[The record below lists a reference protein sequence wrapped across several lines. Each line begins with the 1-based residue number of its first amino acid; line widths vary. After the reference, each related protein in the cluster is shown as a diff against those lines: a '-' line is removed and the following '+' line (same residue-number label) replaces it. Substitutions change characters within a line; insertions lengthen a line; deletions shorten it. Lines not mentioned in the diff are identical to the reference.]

1 MPFARPALSAAAVV
15 LAATAVLAPTEALKN
30 LKTDWD
36 AYVSALPIP
45 EVIDMTAGGHIDM
58 QMGRASHNWTEDG
71 SISGDIYGYALT
83 NSTPTMP
90 GPTIKVAKGVA
101 ISVTWYNELSQ
112 PHLLQDSVEDSLN
125 NVESSCYPYCGVPVV
140 THVHG
145 LESPPKFDGLPYLSI
160 YKNQSQK
167 FEYYNNQSAST
178 KLYHDH
184 ANGLTRLNTW
194 AGLMGA
200 YIIED
205 AETEAALNLDIET
218 DIPLILT
225 DRLINTTGDILYS
238 DDNCNAGSTV
248 WVPESFG
255 SVNLVNGVVMPYL
268 EVPPAQVR
276 FRMAN
281 VANARHYNFT
291 IPFADKCKIIA
302 TDSGL
307 VHEPEAMG
315 DLLVL
320 FPFERI
326 EFVCDFTDDTNGT
339 TYDLEDNQ
347 TADQPTVYDPRVM
360 QFRVVESLKTDTM
373 TYREI
378 PSTLTTFKSLKA
390 LYEAGGKER
399 TVILGEMD
407 TTLQCPLYDMIMY
420 RSQQINITTI
430 TSSLHCTKGTV
441 EKWNFQNPTDD
452 PHPFHWHLVNAQC
465 GETVDTVNTN
475 HLKDVAV
482 IPNAGDRSTDTITQV
497 CYVACT
503 PDMYLI
509 ANSTRGAKDFG
520 FDTTDPYVAH
530 CHILEHEENS
540 MMSWF
545 KIMDVDDGYADDDGI
560 TVGTTITNE
569 VIATAMGMSVLGGVA
584 TTLSVLVISVE
595 RLKFLADP
603 RSLSIAFAL
612 SAGVMIFIAFA
623 DLYTEGVT
631 YYRAAFTPGTVDPE
645 AYEHGGSTTSS
656 GVCDDTCN
664 GHAYLATTGVFFVGM
679 AIILLVEWLVHTVF
693 ARKDKAAAAAAR
705 GSLDDLELAQAMAA
719 EKALMADEGE
729 KPSILHIASPVP
741 GTPNSAARQVL
752 ASPATEES
760 STLLDDQSAVKEEY
774 RRAGVMTGI
783 AIAIHNFPEGLA
795 LFVSSLAGLRT
806 GIVLSVGI
814 ILHNFPEG
822 VAVAAPVYYATG
834 SKCEAFKWTIISGFA
849 QVLGAGIGWAAVSGG
864 MSYALEAS
872 LYAVVAG
879 MLVCITAKELLPG
892 AYKFDPSGK
901 LFVPSFFIGIAIIA
915 LSLVA
920 LNYAGSS

>member
-1 MPFARPALSAAAVV
+1 MPTRAALSAAVV
-15 LAATAVLAPTEALKN
+15 AITATAVLPPIQALKN

-36 AYVSALPIP
+36 AYVNVLPIP
-45 EVIDMTAGGHIDM
+45 DVIDLTDGGAIDM
-58 QMGRASHNWTEDG
+58 QMGRATHNWTEDG

-90 GPTIKVAKGVA
+90 GPTIKVAKGVP
-101 ISVTWYNELSQ
+101 ISITWYNELSQ

-125 NVESSCYPYCGVPVV
+125 NIESKCYPYCGVPVV

-145 LESPPKFDGLPYLSI
+145 LESPPEYDGLPYRSI
-160 YKNQSQK
+160 YKNQSQE
-167 FEYYNNQSAST
+167 FHYYNNQSAST

-184 ANGLTRLNTW
+184 SNGLTRLNTW

-205 AETEAALNLDIET
+205 AETEASLNLDIET

-238 DDNCNAGSTV
+238 DDNCNSGSTQ

-255 SVNLVNGVVMPYL
+255 NVNLVNGVVMPYVN
-268 EVPPAQVR
+268 VPPAQVR
-276 FRMAN
+276 FRMIN

-291 IPFADKCKIIA
+291 VPFKDNCQIVA

-307 VHEPEAMG
+307 VQTPESFE
-315 DLLVL
+315 DYLVL

-326 EFVCDFTDDTNGT
+326 EFVCDFTNATNGT
-339 TYDLEDNQ
+339 TYDLEDNE
-347 TADQPTVYDPRVM
+347 TADQPTVYDGRVM
-360 QFRVVESLKTDTM
+360 RIRIDESLKTDTM
-373 TYREI
+373 VYREI
-378 PSTLTTFKSLKA
+378 PSTLVKYKSLKE

-420 RSQQINITTI
+420 RSQQINMTTI
-430 TSSLHCTKGTV
+430 TGSLHCTKGTV

-465 GETVDTVNTN
+465 GDTEETIDTN
-475 HLKDVAV
+475 HLKDVAK
-482 IPNAGDRSTDTITQV
+482 IPNAGDRATDTITQV

-503 PDMYLI
+503 PDEYLI
-509 ANSTRGAKDFG
+509 ANSTRGAKDYG
-520 FDTTDPYVAH
+520 FDTTEPYVAH
-530 CHILEHEENS
+530 CHILEHEENA

-560 TVGTTITNE
+560 TAGTVITND
-569 VIATAMGMSVLGGVA
+569 VIATAMD
-584 TTLSVLVISVE
+584 

-623 DLYTEGVT
+623 DLYAEALT
-631 YYRAAFTPGTVDPE
+631 YYRAAFTPGTSDPE
-645 AYEHGGSTTSS
+645 AYEHGGSTTST

-664 GHAYLATTGVFFVGM
+664 GNTYMAATGVFFVGM
-679 AIILLVEWLVHTVF
+679 AIILLVEWLVHSVF
-693 ARKDKAAAAAAR
+693 ERKDKAAAAAR
-705 GSLDDLELAQAMAA
+705 NLEEAQAWEAD
-719 EKALMADEGE
+719 KSLMVDDGSE
-729 KPSILHIASPVP
+729 KPNIVHIASPVP
-741 GTPNSAARQVL
+741 GTPVAADAALQEL
-752 ASPATEES
+752 SSPVTQES
-760 STLLDDQSAVKEEY
+760 SGLLEEERKVKEEY
-774 RRAGVMTGI
+774 RRTGVLTGI

-834 SKCEAFKWTIISGFA
+834 SKLEAFKWTIISGFA

-864 MSYALEAS
+864 MSYALEAT
-872 LYAVVAG
+872 LYALVAG

-892 AYKFDPSGK
+892 AYRFDPSGK

-915 LSLVA
+915 MSLVA

>member
-1 MPFARPALSAAAVV
+1 MPTRAALSAAVV
-15 LAATAVLAPTEALKN
+15 AITATAVLPPIQALKN

-36 AYVSALPIP
+36 AYVNVLPIP
-45 EVIDMTAGGHIDM
+45 DVIDLTDGGAIDM
-58 QMGRASHNWTEDG
+58 QMGRATHNWTEDG

-90 GPTIKVAKGVA
+90 GPTIKVAKGVP
-101 ISVTWYNELSQ
+101 ISITWYNELSQ

-125 NVESSCYPYCGVPVV
+125 NIESKCYPYCGVPVV

-145 LESPPKFDGLPYLSI
+145 LESPPEYDGLPYRSI
-160 YKNQSQK
+160 YKNQSQE
-167 FEYYNNQSAST
+167 FHYYNNQSAST

-205 AETEAALNLDIET
+205 AETEASLNLDIET
-218 DIPLILT
+218 DIPLVLT

-238 DDNCNAGSTV
+238 DDNCNSGSTQ

-255 SVNLVNGVVMPYL
+255 NVNLVNGVVMPYVN
-268 EVPPAQVR
+268 VPPAQVR
-276 FRMAN
+276 FRMIN

-291 IPFADKCKIIA
+291 VPFKDNCQIIA

-307 VHEPEAMG
+307 VQTPESFE
-315 DLLVL
+315 DYLVL

-326 EFVCDFTDDTNGT
+326 EFVCDFTNATNGT
-339 TYDLEDNQ
+339 TYDLEDNE
-347 TADQPTVYDPRVM
+347 TADQPTVYDGRVI
-360 QFRVVESLKTDTM
+360 RIRIDESLKTDTM
-373 TYREI
+373 VYREI
-378 PSTLTTFKSLKA
+378 PSTLVKYKSLKE

-420 RSQQINITTI
+420 RSQQINMTTI
-430 TSSLHCTKGTV
+430 TGSLHCTKGTV

-465 GETVDTVNTN
+465 GDTEETIDTN
-475 HLKDVAV
+475 HLKDVAK
-482 IPNAGDRSTDTITQV
+482 IPNAGDRATDTITQV

-503 PDMYLI
+503 PDEYLI
-509 ANSTRGAKDFG
+509 ANSTRGAKDYG
-520 FDTTDPYVAH
+520 FDTTEPYVAH
-530 CHILEHEENS
+530 CHILEHEENA

-560 TVGTTITNE
+560 TAGTVITND
-569 VIATAMGMSVLGGVA
+569 VIATAMD
-584 TTLSVLVISVE
+584 

-623 DLYTEGVT
+623 DLYAEALT
-631 YYRAAFTPGTVDPE
+631 YYRAAFTPGTSDPE
-645 AYEHGGSTTSS
+645 AYEHGGSTTST

-664 GHAYLATTGVFFVGM
+664 GNTYMAATGVFFVGM
-679 AIILLVEWLVHTVF
+679 AIILLVEWLVHSVF
-693 ARKDKAAAAAAR
+693 ERKDKAAAAAR
-705 GSLDDLELAQAMAA
+705 DLEEAQAWEAD
-719 EKALMADEGE
+719 KSLMVDDGSE
-729 KPSILHIASPVP
+729 KPNIVHIASPVP
-741 GTPNSAARQVL
+741 GTPVAADAALQEL
-752 ASPATEES
+752 SSPVTQES
-760 STLLDDQSAVKEEY
+760 SGLLEEERKVKEEY
-774 RRAGVMTGI
+774 RRTGVLTGI

-834 SKCEAFKWTIISGFA
+834 SKLEAFKWTIISGFA

-864 MSYALEAS
+864 MSYALEAT
-872 LYAVVAG
+872 LYALVAG

-892 AYKFDPSGK
+892 AYRFDPSGK

-915 LSLVA
+915 MSLVA

>member
-1 MPFARPALSAAAVV
+1 MFTRTALSAAVAV
-15 LAATAVLAPTEALKN
+15 AVLAPTEALKN

-36 AYVSALPIP
+36 AYVSELPIP
-45 EVIDMTAGGHIDM
+45 EVIDLTAGGAIDM
-58 QMGRASHNWTEDG
+58 QIGRATHNWTEDG
-71 SISGDIYGYALT
+71 SISGDIYGYALK

-90 GPTIKVAKGVA
+90 GPTIKVAKGVP
-101 ISVTWYNELSQ
+101 ITITWYNELSQ
-112 PHLLQDSVEDSLN
+112 PHLFQDSVEDSLN
-125 NVESSCYPYCGVPVV
+125 NVESACYPYCGVPVV

-145 LESPPKFDGLPYLSI
+145 LESPPEYDGLPYRSI
-160 YKNQSQK
+160 YKNQSQE
-167 FEYYNNQSAST
+167 FHYYNNQSAST

-184 ANGLTRLNTW
+184 SNGLTRLNTW

-200 YIIED
+200 YIITDDEL
-205 AETEAALNLDIET
+205 EASINMDIET
-218 DIPLILT
+218 DIPLVLT
-225 DRLINTTGDILYS
+225 DRLINTTGDLLYS
-238 DDNCNAGSTV
+238 DDNCNAGSTK

-255 SVNLVNGVVMPYL
+255 SVNLVNGVIMPYV

-276 FRMAN
+276 FRLIN
-281 VANARHYNFT
+281 VANARHYNIT
-291 IPFADKCKIIA
+291 VPFQDKCQIVA
-302 TDSGL
+302 TDSGF
-307 VHEPEAMG
+307 VHKPESF
-315 DLLVL
+315 DSYLVL

-326 EFVCDFTDDTNGT
+326 EFVCDFTNDINGT

-347 TADQPTVYDPRVM
+347 TADQPTDYDERIM
-360 QFRVVESLKTDTM
+360 RIRVVESLKTDTM
-373 TYREI
+373 EHREI
-378 PSTLTTFKSLKA
+378 PSTLVKYKSLKE

-407 TTLQCPLYDMIMY
+407 TALQCPLYGMIMY
-420 RSQQINITTI
+420 RSQQINMTTI
-430 TSSLHCTKGTV
+430 TGSLHCTKGTV

-465 GETVDTVNTN
+465 GETEETIDTNQ
-475 HLKDVAV
+475 LKDVAK
-482 IPNAGDRSTDTITQV
+482 IPNAGDRATDTITQV

-503 PDMYLI
+503 PDEYLI
-509 ANSTRGAKDFG
+509 TNSSRGAKDFG
-520 FDTTDPYVAH
+520 FDTTEPYVAH
-530 CHILEHEENS
+530 CHILEHEENA

-545 KIMDVDDGYADDDGI
+545 KIMDVDDGYADDNGI
-560 TVGTTITNE
+560 TAGTEITNT

-623 DLYTEGVT
+623 DLYAEALT
-631 YYRAAFTPGTVDPE
+631 YYRAAFTPGTTDPE
-645 AYEHGGSTTSS
+645 AYEHGGSTTST

-664 GHAYLATTGVFFVGM
+664 GNTYLAATGVFFVGVV
-679 AIILLVEWLVHTVF
+679 IILL
-693 ARKDKAAAAAAR
+693 RKDRAAAR
-705 GSLDDLELAQAMAA
+705 AAANADLEADG
-719 EKALMADEGE
+719 EKAMRTDDGAE
-729 KPSILHIASPVP
+729 KPSVVHIASPVP
-741 GTPNSAARQVL
+741 GTPNDASRQEL
-752 ASPATEES
+752 ASPAGQEAEALLEEMK
-760 STLLDDQSAVKEEY
+760 VKEEY
-774 RRAGVMTGI
+774 RRAGVLTGI

-834 SKCEAFKWTIISGFA
+834 SKVEAFKWTIISGFA

-864 MSYALEAS
+864 MSYSLEAT
-872 LYAVVAG
+872 LYALVAG

-901 LFVPSFFIGIAIIA
+901 VFVPSFFIGIAIIA

>member
-1 MPFARPALSAAAVV
+1 MLTRTTLSTAVAV
-15 LAATAVLAPTEALKN
+15 AVTAVLAPTEALKN

-36 AYVSALPIP
+36 AYVSELPIP
-45 EVIDMTAGGHIDM
+45 EVIDLTNGGAIDM
-58 QMGRASHNWTEDG
+58 QMGRATHNWTDDG
-71 SISGDIYGYALT
+71 SISGEIYGYALK

-90 GPTIKVAKGVA
+90 GPTIKVAKGVP
-101 ISVTWYNELSQ
+101 ISITWYNELSQ

-125 NVESSCYPYCGVPVV
+125 NVESKCYPYCGVPVV

-145 LESPPKFDGLPYLSI
+145 LESPPQYDGLPYRSI
-160 YKNQSQK
+160 YKNQSQE
-167 FEYYNNQSAST
+167 FHYYNNQSAST
-178 KLYHDH
+178 KIYHDH

-200 YIIED
+200 YIITDED
-205 AETEAALNLDIET
+205 IEASINMDIET

-238 DDNCNAGSTV
+238 DDNCNAGSTQ

-255 SVNLVNGVVMPYL
+255 NVNLVNGVVMPYVS
-268 EVPPAQVR
+268 VPPAQVR
-276 FRMAN
+276 FRLVN
-281 VANARHYNFT
+281 TANARHYNISST
-291 IPFADKCKIIA
+291 PLQDNCQIVA
-302 TDSGL
+302 TDSGF
-307 VHEPEAMG
+307 VQEPESFE
-315 DLLVL
+315 DYLVL

-326 EFVCDFTDDTNGT
+326 EFVCDFTNATNGT
-339 TYDLEDNQ
+339 TYDLEDNE
-347 TADQPTVYDPRVM
+347 TADQPTVYDGRIM
-360 QFRVVESLKTDTM
+360 QIRVVESLKTSTM
-373 TYREI
+373 KYREI
-378 PSTLTTFKSLKA
+378 PSTLIEYKSLKE

-407 TTLQCPLYDMIMY
+407 TALACPLYDMIMY
-420 RSQQINITTI
+420 RSQQINMTSITG
-430 TSSLHCTKGTV
+430 SLHCTKGTV

-465 GETVDTVNTN
+465 GETEETIDTN
-475 HLKDVAV
+475 HLKDVAK
-482 IPNAGDRSTDTITQV
+482 IPNADGRPTDTITQV

-503 PDMYLI
+503 PDEYLI
-509 ANSTRGAKDFG
+509 ANSTRGAKDYG
-520 FDTTDPYVAH
+520 FDTTEPYVAH

-545 KIMDVDDGYADDDGI
+545 NIMDVDDGYADDNGI
-560 TVGTTITNE
+560 TAGTQITNT

-623 DLYTEGVT
+623 DLYAEALT
-631 YYRAAFTPGTVDPE
+631 YYRAAFTPGTTDPE
-645 AYEHGGSTTSS
+645 AYEHGGSSTTT

-664 GHAYLATTGVFFVGM
+664 GNTYLAATGVFFVGM
-679 AIILLVEWLVHTVF
+679 AIILLVEWLVHGVF
-693 ARKDKAAAAAAR
+693 ERKDRAAAKAAANADLEIQAGAK
-705 GSLDDLELAQAMAA
+705 SVVLDD
-719 EKALMADEGE
+719 DSE
-729 KPSILHIASPVP
+729 KPNVIIPSPIAGTPLPNDVARLQLASPV
-741 GTPNSAARQVL
+741 G
-752 ASPATEES
+752 EEEN
-760 STLLDDQSAVKEEY
+760 TLLEEEKKVKEEY
-774 RRAGVMTGI
+774 RRAGVLTGI

-834 SKCEAFKWTIISGFA
+834 SKVEAFKWTIISGFA

-864 MSYALEAS
+864 MSYSLEAT
-872 LYAVVAG
+872 LYALVAG